1 MTLPSP
7 APSHPFTA
15 PAPPLPAPGRP
26 RAWWRAP
33 ASRSALAWYA
43 AAAARAHDG
52 VLLLVARD
60 NHAATQLEAD
70 LHTLVGADPSLPVLA
85 FPDWETLPYDRFSP
99 HPEIVSQR
107 LATLRRLPTMRR
119 GILVLPVQTLM
130 QRLPPTGYV
139 IGGSFDLAVGQRL
152 DLDAEKRRL
161 QAAGYR
167 NVPQVYD
174 PGDFAVRGAL
184 LDVYPMGEAA
194 PFRVEL
200 LDEEIDTIR
209 VFDPESQRSLE
220 KVDAI
225 RLMPGREVP
234 LDEAARGRALDALRE
249 HFDIDTR
256 RSALVQ
262 DLKAG
267 ATPAGIEYYL
277 PLFFEREGTATLFD
291 YLGEGALPLL
301 DDGVGA
307 AADHF
312 WAQVVQRNERRRI
325 DIEHPELPPAALWL
339 APDELRARFNQVAHF
354 EVAGESHA
362 RRDEA
367 TALGDQPAPSL
378 PVSARHD
385 A

>member
-1 MTLPSP
+1 MTDQTLPRSP
-7 APSHPFTA
+7 SAKPEA
-15 PAPPLPAPGRP
+15 AIPPLPGPGRP
-26 RAWWRAP
+26 RAWWQAP
-33 ASRSALAWYA
+33 ASRSALAWFI
-43 AAAARAHDG
+43 AAAARAHEG
-52 VLLLVARD
+52 VLLAVTRD

-70 LHTLVGADPSLPVLA
+70 LHTLVGDDPGLPVLA

-107 LATLRRLPTMRR
+107 LATLRRLPTMPR
-119 GILVLPVQTLM
+119 GVLVVPVQTLM
-130 QRLPPTGYV
+130 QRLPPLSYV
-139 IGGSFDLAVGQRL
+139 VGNSFDLRVGQRL

-194 PFRVEL
+194 PFRIEL
-200 LDEEIDTIR
+200 LDDEIDTIR

-220 KVDAI
+220 RVPALQ
-225 RLMPGREVP
+225 LMPGREVP
-234 LDEAARGRALDALRE
+234 LDEASRTRALDALRE

-256 RSALVQ
+256 RSALFQ

-267 ATPAGIEYYL
+267 AAPAGIEYYL
-277 PLFFEREGTATLFD
+277 PLFFERGATATLFD
-291 YLGEGALPLL
+291 YLGETALPLV

-312 WAQVVQRNERRRI
+312 WSQAGQRHEQRRH
-325 DIEHPELPPAALWL
+325 DVEHPVLPPPALWL
-339 APDELRARFNQVAHF
+339 APDELRARFNDAPRI
-354 EVAGESHA
+354 EVAGEGHA

-367 TALGDQPAPSL
+367 ARLG
-378 PVSARHD
+378 
-385 A
+385 